1 MVHNCKIDDK
11 RLEPLKEC
19 MNNWGT
25 GAGEW
30 ITNYLSVK
38 TVAYSCGAIARA
50 GEAIKHDHDPAEL
63 ALCKRLSKE
72 AAKIMAGTY
81 LKMGDESDHEF
92 APFFVTANAGDK
104 VPRKLNEKRV
114 RAAFGGTIW
123 PECQITIEP
132 LKEKGP
138 WWKAASGQPLQNIAD
153 AKDCDDEEGVEEGE
167 RSLAAWRSMI
177 AWFNSQEELH
187 GACFVS
193 IDEPK
198 GDRFREAIGCI
209 FPRLV
214 LAITKQGS
222 LVGLF
227 GCVVHT

>member
-1 MVHNCKIDDK
+1 VVRNCKIDDK

-25 GAGEW
+25 GEGEW

-50 GEAIKHDHDPAEL
+50 GEAIKHDHEAAEL

-72 AAKIMAGTY
+72 AARIMTGTY
-81 LKMGDESDHEF
+81 LCMSDESDHQF

-104 VPRKLNEKRV
+104 VPRKLNEKHV

-138 WWKAASGQPLQNIAD
+138 WWKAASGQPIAD
-153 AKDCDDEEGVEEGE
+153 GNKEA
-167 RSLAAWRSMI
+167 LNAWRSMI
-177 AWFNSQEELH
+177 AWFGSQEELH

-214 LAITKQGS
+214 LAITEQGS